1 MVGKSSNNKKIVLIL
16 VVLALLVVALVVGVI
31 VANVMHREDNS
42 EEYRRYYEK
51 VEMNNVGMD
60 DCNAI
65 QSAYESGV
73 INLEMAD
80 DLYENLYDKNENDD
94 YKIYL
99 TLCYAY
105 YVYEK
110 GGDPMIA
117 INRVEKV
124 WPLIEDNEDK
134 ISYYGEIVEFY
145 SAAGD
150 TERADYYQ
158 QLQEEL
164 LPVVYGEE
172 IMEDDG
178 GNDE

>member
-105 YVYEK
+105 YMYEK
-110 GGDPMIA
+110 GGDPIIA
-117 INRVEKV
+117 ADRVEKV

-134 ISYYGEIVEFY
+134 ISYYGEMIEFY
-145 SAAGD
+145 SAIDD
-150 TERADYYQ
+150 TEKVDYYQ

-178 GNDE
+178 GDDE